1 MAELLTLLAAIP
13 NHCERPMLRPSQVIC
28 LLMFSSIVCSS
39 IPAHSQAE
47 APAVVT
53 FSLDFPTSQPEHYSI
68 RVQSDGSGRYQ
79 SSGRLSADP
88 VEADSRDN
96 DDDDSH
102 DSDSHN
108 NDSHN
113 NDSFD
118 LDFTLAEGMRQKIF
132 QLAAKA
138 GYFQKDVDSHHK
150 NLAFT
155 GKKTLGYKDAWR
167 SAESTYKYSN
177 NAAVQELTTLLQG
190 LSSTLEFGR
199 RLQYDYHYQKLALDE
214 ELKNM
219 EELAR
224 TNQLIGVTAIQ
235 PILDQIMAD
244 PSVLNITRARTQR
257 LLERADIR

>member
-1 MAELLTLLAAIP
+1 
-13 NHCERPMLRPSQVIC
+13 MLRPSQIVG
-28 LLMFSSIVCSS
+28 LLMFSSIVFSS

-53 FSLDFPTSQPEHYSI
+53 FTLDFPTSEPEHYSI

-88 VEADSRDN
+88 NET
-96 DDDDSH
+96 DSH
-102 DSDSHN
+102 D

-113 NDSFD
+113 NDTFD
-118 LDFTLAEGMRQKIF
+118 FDFTLAAETRQKIF

-138 GYFQKDVDSHHK
+138 DYFQKDVDSHHK
-150 NLAFT
+150 SLAFT
-155 GKKTLGYKDAWR
+155 GKKTLGYKDARR
-167 SAESTYKYSN
+167 SGESTYNYSTKP
-177 NAAVQELTTLLQG
+177 AVQDLTSLMQS
-190 LSSTLEFGR
+190 LSTTFEFGH
-199 RLQYDYHYQKLALDE
+199 RLQYDRHYQKLALDE

-224 TNQLIGVTAIQ
+224 ANQLIEVTAIQ
-235 PILDQIMAD
+235 PILDQIIAD
-244 PSVLNITRARTQR
+244 PSVINVTRARAQR